1 MCQHR
6 KGRREEERRACF
18 HQPSAQMGPP
28 WAAERRALFH
38 LHNGPPAVRNWPP
51 REGWLGALYEGAHA
65 LWLVGQTAMSV
76 GGSGSGQREGRS
88 GLLPGGSRQGPSPEP
103 GILPGGFPAGMRGLS
118 RGALLRGTGP
128 PSSDRPP
135 QDRAEG
141 ISQSP
146 CPEAC
151 EPPALSLGLP
161 LGMAAA
167 EGVGGEW
174 CAEKGLF
181 YCKYLESTS

>member
-1 MCQHR
+1 MCLSWVL
-6 KGRREEERRACF
+6 GRCGLPPPCLD
-18 HQPSAQMGPP
+18 HGPP
-28 WAAERRALFH
+28 TPH
-38 LHNGPPAVRNWPP
+38 TQTQ
-51 REGWLGALYEGAHA
+51 EGQTARVQGRPVYSEGAHA

-141 ISQSP
+141 ISHSP